1 MRRKIDDDD
10 FENIMYGIIIIL
22 VLVLFYCLYSYTSEQ
37 YMSVKEGFRLKG
49 KTGNDNDNDN
59 KEKMTKL
66 SPGEVSEKIEQNRLK
81 DKELDEK
88 KDKISKLL
96 DEAYDELNKNKHRE
110 DYEELIHDLEDLVDT
125 NILNHIMENK
135 DNLLSEDLSNPTS
148 MQEIER
154 INELDKFKQVLK
166 NMNTFVNK

>member
-49 KTGNDNDNDN
+49 KSDN
-59 KEKMTKL
+59 KEEMTKL
-66 SPGEVSEKIEQNRLK
+66 SPSEVSEKIEKNRLK

-135 DNLLSEDLSNPTS
+135 DNLLSEDLSNPAS

-166 NMNTFVNK
+166 NMNTFVKK